1 MRIPHWAN
9 RLHRSIEEGPVVLDR
24 HRIYV
29 LPTGT
34 GVAYG
39 MALVVML
46 IASINYNLSLG
57 YGLVFLL
64 TGVGLLSAVHAF
76 RNLIGISIAAG
87 PVEPVFAGDNARFV
101 LIFQNPRPYGRMAL
115 CAHTGS
121 EAISFALETHGSR
134 EITLPTPARRRGWLQ
149 MPRLILQTT
158 YPLGL
163 FRAWSALRPNSRALV
178 YPPAAAPEDLIS
190 IGHSDGAQRG
200 TNVDGQDDFAGLRA
214 HRAAD
219 SPRHIAWKSVAGG
232 RPLMTKQFHEYAD
245 GGLLLDWHTL
255 PTQLNADARASQL
268 AGQILVAEKAGRP
281 YALNL
286 PDQQWPA
293 GHGPAQA
300 RRCLKALAL
309 VANPE
314 PVYE

>member
-1 MRIPHWAN
+1 M
-9 RLHRSIEEGPVVLDR
+9 LDR

-29 LPTGT
+29 LPTGA

-64 TGVGLLSAVHAF
+64 AGVGLLSAVHAF
-76 RNLIGISIAAG
+76 RNLTGISIAAG
-87 PVEPVFAGDNARFV
+87 PVEPVFAGDDARFV
-101 LIFQNPRPYGRMAL
+101 LIFENPRTYARMAL
-115 CAHTGS
+115 SARTGS
-121 EAISFALETHGSR
+121 NAIGFALDVHGSR

-149 MPRLILQTT
+149 MPRLTLQTT

-163 FRAWSALRPNSRALV
+163 FRAWSTLRPDSRALV
-178 YPPAAAPEDLIS
+178 YPSAAAPEDLIS
-190 IGHSDGAQRG
+190 IGHSDGTRRA

-219 SPRHIAWKSVAGG
+219 SPRHIAWKSLAGG
-232 RPLMTKQFHEYAD
+232 RPLMTKQFHEYAG

-255 PTQLNADARASQL
+255 PTQLDADARASQL
-268 AGQILVAEKAGRP
+268 AGQILVAEKTGRA

-286 PDQQWPA
+286 PDQQWPS
-293 GHGPAQA
+293 GQGPAQV

-314 PVYE
+314 PVHE